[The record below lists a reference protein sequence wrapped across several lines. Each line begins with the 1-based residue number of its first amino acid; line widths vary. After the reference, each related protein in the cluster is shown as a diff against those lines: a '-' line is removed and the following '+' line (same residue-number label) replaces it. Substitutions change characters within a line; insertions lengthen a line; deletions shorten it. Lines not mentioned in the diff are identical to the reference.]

1 MLEGAFE
8 APAPQKEVV
17 KELLELGGGRVEEV
31 MNEETVVVVDECRRR
46 SSREENRVR
55 VVFLWA
61 FDSISNFQLEPFEP
75 YSCTMP

>member
-1 MLEGAFE
+1 MEGAFE
-8 APAPQKEVV
+8 PPLPQKEVV
-17 KELLELGGGRVEEV
+17 RELLEMGGGRVVEDEEA
-31 MNEETVVVVDECRRR
+31 VVVVDERGR
-46 SSREENRVR
+46 SGGHAGNRVR

>member
-31 MNEETVVVVDECRRR
+31 MSEETVVVVDECRRR

-61 FDSISNFQLEPFEP
+61 FDFISNFQLEPFEP